1 MIYFDRQMQRIQEA
15 FEQLDTQ
22 VYFPFSFSIISKK
35 VSGPEIPVQKF
46 RIRGP
51 RTVERAFS

>member
-22 VYFPFSFSIISKK
+22 VYFLFHFLLYQNKLTGIGIL
-35 VSGPEIPVQKF
+35 GRLNLHLLQTF
-46 RIRGP
+46 
-51 RTVERAFS
+51 